1 MNATGLP
8 GGTGIGDRRVD
19 GEVLGSSQLL
29 SVHAAAAGRG
39 CWDSLL
45 QETSVQV
52 GTAASCKA
60 ILLRLASP

>member
-1 MNATGLP
+1 MNARGLP
-8 GGTGIGDRRVD
+8 GGTGIGDSRVD

-29 SVHAAAAGRG
+29 SVHEAVGRG